1 MTLHLA
7 MAEAWSSVR
16 LRLAKYSGP
25 YKKRLLG
32 GFSVL
37 CDFLALN
44 GLSSEQFLRLSKGQT
59 DVLLEKFVSAM
70 HEKARA
76 KKSSLSVT
84 KHAVLFIQIARPRL
98 RFQLK
103 ATWASLKAWEEQQP
117 SQLRAPM
124 PVPILVGLLCQ
135 IRLVAETELEGKERE
150 KLLKLAALV
159 GLCFFGLLRPGELL
173 NLTKR
178 DVELPNQLTFGA
190 PCITVRIQ
198 KPKNYRQLGHSQF
211 SVIRQTDTCNWVTWL
226 IHHTKAPD
234 DKLWPDSAVAFRR
247 VFKNQC
253 TRLLGK
259 GHRFS
264 PASLRAGGA
273 TFLFDMNVDVNRLRL
288 LGRWTHVQSLEHYI
302 QLAKSQQLVL
312 QVRQK
317 AVQRITKLLQSGN
330 FLLALPPRYAFAIP
344 PESLLPHYWSNE
356 SERSLWARCR
366 IWGSSSQE
374 V

>member
-1 MTLHLA
+1 
-7 MAEAWSSVR
+7 MAEAWSSIR
-16 LRLAKYSGP
+16 LRLAKYSRP
-25 YKKRLLG
+25 YKQRLLG

-37 CDFLALN
+37 CEHLAAI
-44 GLSSEQFLRLSKGQT
+44 GISSEQFLRLPKGQT
-59 DVLLEKFVSAM
+59 DVLLERFVSEM
-70 HEKARA
+70 HEQAKT
-76 KKSSLSVT
+76 KKSSLSIT

-124 PVPILVGLLCQ
+124 PLPILMGLLCQ
-135 IRLVAETELEGKERE
+135 IRLIAETELEGKDRE
-150 KLLKLAALV
+150 KLLKFAALV

-173 NLTKR
+173 KLTKR
-178 DVELPNQLTFGA
+178 DIDLPNQLTFGA
-190 PCITVRIQ
+190 PCVTIRIQ

-211 SVIRQTDTCNWVTWL
+211 SVIRQPDTCNWLSWL
-226 IHHTKAPD
+226 VHQVKVAD
-234 DKLWPDSAVAFRR
+234 DKLWFDSPAEFRKI
-247 VFKNQC
+247 FKTQC
-253 TRLLGK
+253 NRLLGK
-259 GHRFS
+259 GHLFS

-312 QVRQK
+312 NIKQR

-330 FLLALPPRYAFAIP
+330 FLLALPSRYAHALA
-344 PESLLPHYWSNE
+344 PECLLSHYWSDE
-356 SERSLWARCR
+356 SERSLWTRCR
-366 IWGSSSQE
+366 LWGSFSQE

>member
-1 MTLHLA
+1 
-7 MAEAWSSVR
+7 MAEAWNSIR

-37 CDFLALN
+37 CDFLASH

-59 DVLLEKFVSAM
+59 DVLLEKFVSEM
-70 HEKARA
+70 HEQAKT
-76 KKSSLSVT
+76 KKSSLSIT
-84 KHAVLFIQIARPRL
+84 KHAVLFTQIARPRL

-135 IRLVAETELEGKERE
+135 SRLVAETELDGQGRE
-150 KLLKLAALV
+150 KLLRFAALV
-159 GLCFFGLLRPGELL
+159 GLCFFGLLRPGELF
-173 NLTKR
+173 NLTKE
-178 DVELPNQLTFGA
+178 DVDLPNQLTFGA
-190 PCITVRIQ
+190 PCVTVRIR
-198 KPKNYRQLGHSQF
+198 KPKNHRQLGHSQF
-211 SVIRQTDTCNWVTWL
+211 SVVRQPDTCNWVTWL
-226 IHHTKAPD
+226 IHHTNKAG
-234 DKLWPDSAVAFRR
+234 DKLWPDSAAAFRR
-247 VFKNQC
+247 VFKDQC
-253 TRLLGK
+253 NRLLGK
-259 GHRFS
+259 GHLFS

-312 QVRQK
+312 NINQK

-330 FLLALPPRYAFAIP
+330 FLLALPPRYACDIA
-344 PESLLPHYWSNE
+344 PESLLTRHWSDE
-356 SERSLWARCR
+356 SKGNLWSKCR
-366 IWGSSSQE
+366 FWGSSSQE